1 MTLLKKRSHFLRI
14 VAFCL
19 AVIMAA
25 PIYASAAAIQPAQ
38 TRASDY
44 LTSYQAYTYCAGT
57 GKMQVWF
64 DVTGVNYMDDIG
76 ALSIYLYESTD
87 NSNWTQ
93 VKYFSHAV
101 YTDMLGHD
109 KIYYASHVDYQG
121 VIGRYYKAYVCIWA
135 GKDGGGDTRYFWTSA
150 KLATRKSES

>member
-14 VAFCL
+14 AAFCL

-101 YTDMLGHD
+101 YTDMLAQNDIRHC
-109 KIYYASHVDYQG
+109 SHVDYQG

-135 GKDGGGDTRYFWTSA
+135 GKDDGGDTRYFWTSA
-150 KLATRKSES
+150 KLATWKSES